1 MTVGDLLAR
10 HARRWPHR
18 VGLED
23 EGRAWTFGAW
33 NARAN
38 RLANAMAGS
47 GIGRGDRVAI
57 LSHNREELV
66 TAYLATQ
73 KIAAVPVPMNFRLA
87 SGEIAHILD
96 DAGARLFLVETD
108 LAPAAGEATA
118 GRPDL
123 PLVEIGGRRLEG
135 AREFEAFLAPG
146 RDAEPG
152 VAVRE
157 DDVAC
162 FLYTSGTTGR
172 PKGVVHTHAAHVA
185 LSVGCAMEY
194 GLARTDR
201 GLNIAPVYHVA
212 GMHSWFLPHLC
223 VGATNVLM
231 RRYDAAAAVRATAEA
246 GITSLYAVPTQVVTM
261 LQAPELRRLRFPA
274 LRHLVTGGAAS
285 SAANLARAAEAFT
298 PRIYNRYGQ
307 TEASAALTLHP
318 EEAGGRLDTVGKP
331 TFISEVRLRRLGDA
345 EAAGDC
351 APGEV
356 GEILVRGPQM
366 MREYHNRP
374 DETAGAL
381 RGGWVHTRDLA
392 SRDAEGFYTVRGRL
406 DDLIVSGGENIYPRE
421 VEAVLN
427 AHPGVLQA
435 AVIGSPDPTWGEV
448 VTAFIVR
455 RDPRLSEEAVL
466 AHCRASKDLAPFKR
480 PRIVRFVEAL
490 PANPSGKFMVPELRR
505 WAAEGPPVAVGR
517 AEQSERRAHRGGLPG
532 GTTEGGTP

>member
-1 MTVGDLLAR
+1 MV
-10 HARRWPHR
+10 
-18 VGLED
+18 
-23 EGRAWTFGAW
+23 
-33 NARAN
+33 
-38 RLANAMAGS
+38 GS
-47 GIGRGDRVAI
+47 GVGRGDRVAI

-87 SGEIAHILD
+87 SGEIAYILD
-96 DAGARLFLVETD
+96 DSGARLLLVETD
-108 LAPAAGEATA
+108 LAAAAGEAAA
-118 GRPDL
+118 GRGDL
-123 PLVEIGGRRLEG
+123 VLVEIGGRRLEG
-135 AREFEAFLAPG
+135 ALEFETFLAAG
-146 RDAEPG
+146 REAEPG

-185 LSVGCAMEY
+185 LSIGCVMEY
-194 GLARTDR
+194 GLARSDR
-201 GLNIAPVYHVA
+201 ALNIAPVYHVA
-212 GMHSWFLPHLC
+212 GMHSWFLPHLYA
-223 VGATNVLM
+223 GATNVLM
-231 RRYDAAAAVRATAEA
+231 RRYDAAAAVRAAAEA

-261 LQAPELRRLRFPA
+261 LQVPELRRLRFPA

-298 PRIYNRYGQ
+298 PRVYNRYGQ
-307 TEASAALTLHP
+307 TEASASLTLHP
-318 EEAGGRLDTVGKP
+318 EEAEGRLDTVGKP
-331 TFISEVRLRRLGDA
+331 TFISEVCLRPLDDEGRERECGID
-345 EAAGDC
+345 
-351 APGEV
+351 EV

-366 MREYHNRP
+366 MREYHSRP
-374 DETAGAL
+374 DETARAL

-392 SRDAEGFYTVRGRL
+392 SRDAEGFYTIRGRL

-421 VEAVLN
+421 VEAVLG

-455 RDPRLSEEAVL
+455 RDPHLTEEAVM
-466 AHCRASKDLAPFKR
+466 AHCRASRDLAPFKR

-490 PANPSGKFMVPELRR
+490 PSNPSGKFVVPELRR
-505 WAAEGPPVAVGR
+505 WAGETAGAAP
-517 AEQSERRAHRGGLPG
+517 PG
-532 GTTEGGTP
+532 GDGRTR